1 MRQTSPMKERRN
13 LRRAQETGIARF
25 TLRFSDPIVEQQFR
39 EFDNRAAVGR
49 AQFCL
54 MLFFGISIPFLY
66 VDELIHPERV
76 DLLIGLRV
84 VGTVALLGIAALCA
98 WWRHTYRFIQP
109 IACSGVII
117 YCWITTLAVLIP
129 GVPRDYARVGSV
141 LLMLGLIG
149 IVRVRFR
156 PAVATALLTV
166 PGVAYVLILK
176 RDSWAGAF
184 FEVLSALAYVVLILT
199 IAFVLERSKRQQ
211 YLANRDLELER
222 QRSDDL
228 LNNILPEPIAQKL
241 RDNPAAI
248 AESVDEATVLFSDIV
263 GFTPFSEALEPN
275 EILQLLDTLFGKFDD
290 LCADRG
296 IEKIKTIGD
305 AYMAVAGIPRPDPDH
320 AASIVEL
327 ALDMQ
332 RAAAAI
338 APLWPTELMLRIGI
352 SSGPVVAGVI
362 GHRKFAYDLWG
373 DTVNTASRM
382 ESQGRA
388 NRIHV
393 SSSTYEL
400 LRDRYAFGE
409 PQQLEIK
416 GKGLMTTY
424 YLLGPDLY

>member
-1 MRQTSPMKERRN
+1 MKARSS

-25 TLRFSDPIVEQQFR
+25 TLRFSDLVVEDAFR

-49 AQFCL
+49 AKFCL

-84 VGTVALLGIAALCA
+84 VGTGALLGIAALCA
-98 WWRHTYRFIQP
+98 WWQSTYRFIQP
-109 IACSGVII
+109 IACTGVTI
-117 YCWITTLAVLIP
+117 YSWVTTLAVLIP

-156 PAVATALLTV
+156 PAVMTALLTV

-211 YLANRDLELER
+211 FLANRDLEIER
-222 QRSDDL
+222 QRSDEL
-228 LNNILPEPIAQKL
+228 LHNILPEPIAQRL
-241 RDNPAAI
+241 RDNPTSI
-248 AESVDEATVLFSDIV
+248 AESVDAATVLFSDIV
-263 GFTPFSEALEPN
+263 GFTPFSESLEPA
-275 EILQLLDTLFGKFDD
+275 EVLELLDTLFGKFDD

-305 AYMAVAGIPRPDPDH
+305 AYMAVAGIPHPDPDH
-320 AASIVEL
+320 AASVVEL

-332 RAAAAI
+332 RAASAI
-338 APLWPTELMLRIGI
+338 APLWPSELMLRIGI

-382 ESQGRA
+382 ESQGRP

-393 SSSTYEL
+393 SSSTYDL

-409 PQQLEIK
+409 PQQIEIK

-424 YLLGPDLY
+424 YMLGPDLY